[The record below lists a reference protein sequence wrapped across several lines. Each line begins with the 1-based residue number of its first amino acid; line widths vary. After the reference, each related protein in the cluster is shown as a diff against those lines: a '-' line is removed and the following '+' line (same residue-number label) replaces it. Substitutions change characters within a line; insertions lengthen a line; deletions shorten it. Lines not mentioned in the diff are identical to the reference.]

1 MDFHET
7 LRAAKTVML
16 KQKFEIAE
24 LIGFE
29 SRNKYVL
36 ETEQGA
42 PFGFAAEDQRDLVG
56 FILRQVMGH
65 WRHFSIQIF
74 DQERRLVLRAVHPFR
89 FFFSRLEVYDPQNR
103 LLGSVQSRWSFFRKR
118 FDFEDAQ
125 GRTFA
130 QTSSP
135 FWRPWTFVMTSPQ
148 GELGRIEKKWGGL
161 LKEAITDGDQFRVS
175 FSPTLSLEH
184 RQLLIAA
191 GLFVDLKYF
200 ENKS

>member
-7 LRAAKTVML
+7 LRQAPVVML

-36 ETEQGA
+36 QTEQGA
-42 PFGFAAEDQRDLVG
+42 MFGYAAEDQRDLVG
-56 FILRQVMGH
+56 FVLRQVLGH
-65 WRHFSIQIF
+65 WRHFNIRIF

-89 FFFSRLEVYDPQNR
+89 FFFSRLEVYDAQDR
-103 LLGSVQSRWSFFRKR
+103 LLGALQSRWSFFRKR
-118 FDFEDAQ
+118 FDFEDARGQ
-125 GRTFA
+125 VFA

-135 FWRPWTFVMTSPQ
+135 FWRPWTFVMSGSH
-148 GELGRIEKKWGGL
+148 GEMGRIEKKWGGL
-161 LKEAITDGDQFRVS
+161 LKEAITDGDKFRVS
-175 FSPTLSLEH
+175 FSPSLSLEH
-184 RQLLIAA
+184 RQLLVAA

-200 ENKS
+200 EHKS